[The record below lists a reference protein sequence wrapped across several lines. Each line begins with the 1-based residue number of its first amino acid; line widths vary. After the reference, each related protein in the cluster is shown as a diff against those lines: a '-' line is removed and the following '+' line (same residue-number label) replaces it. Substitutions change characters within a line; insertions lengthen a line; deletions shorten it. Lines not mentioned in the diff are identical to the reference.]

1 MREYKKNAG
10 EREERKCGRKDTP
23 LEEMRRSALRCAPCV
38 RSVSG
43 VFLSLGSNLGDREK
57 AMTHAQALLERF
69 GVRFLKMSLLY
80 ETEPVCPVKED
91 YDQPWFL
98 NAVAEVET
106 DHDPVPFLLL
116 CREVESRLG
125 RDTKDYEGE
134 DSLFRRYFPR
144 PMDIDV
150 LMYDDLVL
158 ESKLLILP
166 HPRFHLRRYVLQ
178 PFCDIA
184 PDIVHPVEKKTIAQL
199 LKNVKDG
206 ACVRKLSGSI

>member
-1 MREYKKNAG
+1 M
-10 EREERKCGRKDTP
+10 P
-23 LEEMRRSALRCAPCV
+23 HI
-38 RSVSG
+38 
-43 VFLSLGSNLGDREK
+43 FLSLGSNLGDREK
-57 AMTHAQALLERF
+57 AMNRAQSLLEGF
-69 GVRFLKMSLLY
+69 NVRFLKMSPLY

-91 YDQPWFL
+91 CEQPWFL

-106 DHDPVPFLLL
+106 DHAPVPFLLL

-134 DSLFRRYFPR
+134 DSLLRRYFPR

-150 LMYDDLVL
+150 LMYDDLIK

-199 LKNVKDG
+199 LKNVKDD
-206 ACVRKLSGSI
+206 ACVKKFSHGS